1 MSKELVLEVLAALPA
16 EFDAEEFLER
26 LTLLEKIQQSREQV
40 QRAETLSFEEM
51 KQVAQ
56 LARGCAPCLSAAGF
70 QPAIVERFAA
80 GPFQGAG

>member
-40 QRAETLSFEEM
+40 QRAEMLSFEEM

-56 LARGCAPCLSAAGF
+56 SW
-70 QPAIVERFAA
+70 QK
-80 GPFQGAG
+80 

>member
-1 MSKELVLEVLAALPA
+1 MSEELVLEVLAVLPA

-56 LARGCAPCLSAAGF
+56 SWRK
-70 QPAIVERFAA
+70 
-80 GPFQGAG
+80 

>member
-1 MSKELVLEVLAALPA
+1 MSKELVLEVRAALPA

-56 LARGCAPCLSAAGF
+56 SWRGAVPRA
-70 QPAIVERFAA
+70 
-80 GPFQGAG
+80 